1 VRRVVAVVAVA
12 LNLRI
17 ALAVVGPLIEDIRA
31 DTGMSSAVAG
41 LLGTIPFVC
50 MSVFA
55 FAGAPL
61 LRRLGLRRLI
71 SIALLL
77 IVAGAAVRSAAAAP
91 LVLLAGTLPVGIG
104 IALAGFAVP
113 VAIKQHFSGQ
123 SDAMSGVYLAA
134 LALGSA
140 GASLAAAPLAE
151 WFGWSI
157 ALGVLAVAF
166 GLLGLAAWSAG
177 EIDER
182 RVPSPA
188 GAPLLPRLT
197 RTSLVLALIFGCQ
210 SFCYGALLTWLAAVY
225 QDRGFSLHASAML
238 TALLMAMI
246 APAVLVMPR
255 LSGGRDPRPWMAG
268 CAAILA
274 GGTLALA
281 IAPEAAPA
289 LWVTMIASGSGA
301 LFLLTITVPLT
312 LHDTAADVGDMMA
325 WILGL
330 GFLITALGPLV
341 TGAVRDLAGGF
352 APAMVV
358 LAAVAVLPAFLA
370 YAGIES

>member
-1 VRRVVAVVAVA
+1 MRRVVAVVAVA

-31 DTGMSSAVAG
+31 DTGMSSTVAG

-71 SIALLL
+71 SIALML
-77 IVAGAAVRSAAAAP
+77 IVAGAVVRSAAAAP
-91 LVLLAGTLPVGIG
+91 AVLLAGTLPVGIG

-113 VAIKQHFSGQ
+113 VAIKQHFAGR

-166 GLLGLAAWSAG
+166 GILGLAAWSAG

-182 RVPSPA
+182 RTPSPA

-225 QDRGFSLHASAML
+225 QDRGWSLHSSAML

-268 CAAILA
+268 CAAVLA
-274 GGTLALA
+274 AGTLALA
-281 IAPEAAPA
+281 VAPDAAPA
-289 LWVTMIASGSGA
+289 VWVTMIASGSGA

-312 LHDTAADVGDMMA
+312 LHETAADVGDMMA

-330 GFLITALGPLV
+330 GFLLTALGPLV
-341 TGAVRDLAGGF
+341 TGALRDLADGF

-358 LAAVAVLPAFLA
+358 LAAVALLPAFLA
-370 YAGIES
+370 YAGIEP